1 MAIFRVERDNNYSVI
16 SNYHLKEKDM
26 SLKAKGL
33 LSEMLSLKEDWDYS
47 SRGLSS
53 INKESKDT
61 INRILQELEDFGY
74 LERNPI
80 KNENGCF
87 LDWEY
92 IIYEKPLNSPCIKNP
107 DMENPDMENEY
118 NNKILNNKELKNNFN
133 KKKSRE
139 KKKSAKSLNGNLTEN
154 NFKKPTIHEI
164 KLFLDSVTKEIY
176 EFNKTVPDDKK
187 KRLPTF
193 TAEKFYYYYES
204 IDWYVGK
211 KKMKNWKAAVRRWIN
226 NDFSVSKKES
236 GKEQAV
242 PEWFDKKLEN
252 EPMTSEEQQELD
264 DILNSIS
271 SDSSG

>member
-16 SNYHLKEKDM
+16 SNYHLKEKEM

-61 INRILQELEDFGY
+61 INRILQELENFNY
-74 LERNPI
+74 LERIPI

-92 IIYEKPLNSPCIKNP
+92 IIYEKPLKCPCIKNP

-118 NNKILNNKELKNNFN
+118 NNKILNNKELKNNSN

-139 KKKSAKSLNGNLTEN
+139 KKKSGKSLNGNLTEN
-154 NFKKPTIHEI
+154 KFQKPTIQEI
-164 KLFLDSVTKEIY
+164 ELFLKSLTKEIY
-176 EFNKTVPDDKK
+176 EFNKKAPNEKK

-211 KKMKNWKAAVRRWIN
+211 RKMKNWKAAVRRWVN
-226 NDFSVSKKES
+226 NDFSISTKDSKKENS
-236 GKEQAV
+236 V
-242 PEWFDKKLEN
+242 PEWFDKDLDN
-252 EPMTSEEQQELD
+252 EPMTEEEKQELD
-264 DILNSIS
+264 SILKSIS
-271 SDSSG
+271 SGKNG